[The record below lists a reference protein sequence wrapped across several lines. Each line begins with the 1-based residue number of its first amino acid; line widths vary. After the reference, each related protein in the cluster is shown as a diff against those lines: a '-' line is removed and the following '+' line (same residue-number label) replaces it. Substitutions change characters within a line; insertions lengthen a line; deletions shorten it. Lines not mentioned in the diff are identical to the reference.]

1 MASLP
6 LLSYRVTD
14 LSFHNAL
21 KDPAHIQISLQ
32 MGYHL
37 QHLPAGAMRGEMK
50 MTLSDRNDPDA
61 FTVKATLV
69 GIFRAPDTMER
80 EAAHKE
86 SFRVLFPYL
95 RALVSTVTAN
105 AGIPAILLPPVDP
118 DEKSI
123 TKVEFHPE
131 GRPAEDTPAQE

>member
-14 LSFHNAL
+14 LSFHNVL

-118 DEKSI
+118 EGKSI

-131 GRPAEDTPAQE
+131 GRPAEDDSAKE